1 MSTTITQIYLNFLI
15 LEHVLIW
22 KENRNH
28 WPRVINF
35 INSSQVAFQ
44 DYKLG
49 GSLYLLFLQKLNP
62 RRISAIL
69 LTGTSEAA
77 RAPFLLPGCLT
88 HSSINTDL
96 HWPFHWC
103 LPHYSSKGRGAGR
116 GEDKDSLT

>member
-44 DYKLG
+44 DCKLG
-49 GSLYLLFLQKLNP
+49 ALSLFAVSPKLNP

-77 RAPFLLPGCLT
+77 RAPFLLQGAL

-103 LPHYSSKGRGAGR
+103 LPHYSSREGL
-116 GEDKDSLT
+116 GEVRIRIH